1 MIMTASVNR
10 ASIAIGNSEHPVGK
24 LVTSLLARPVPNRTD
39 LWYVRTVSDKVTIT
53 YRPFDQSLCFYPF
66 GFDVFKEHIKMGTL
80 PHAEVV
86 DIPENSKYIG
96 STILAELRD
105 LLSA

>member
-10 ASIAIGNSEHPVGK
+10 TSIAIGNSEHPVGK

-80 PHAEVV
+80 PHAEAV